1 MISAALGMLENE
13 EQQNELAEFYKKN
26 KSRIYSVAY
35 SRLHNREAA
44 EDAIQETFLNIVKY
58 PKSFFGMEE
67 HKKISYVLTV
77 LGNAV
82 SRAMKD
88 RLQNSFDE
96 LDEETEGETLSV
108 EDAVIGNIAANEL
121 KTFISQL
128 SEARRSVIELK
139 VIHGMTNSQI
149 ADILDIPEETVRK
162 RISNTYKQIRT
173 FLRATEGEISQER
186 KGKTL

>member
-26 KSRIYSVAY
+26 KNRIYTVAY
-35 SRLHNREAA
+35 SRLHNREAS

-58 PKSFFGMEE
+58 PKGFFGTEE

-82 SRAMKD
+82 SRSLKD

-96 LDEETEGETLSV
+96 LDEETEGKDLSV
-108 EDAVIGNIAANEL
+108 EDAVIGDIAANEL
-121 KTFISQL
+121 KAFISQL
-128 SEARRSVIELK
+128 SEERRSVIELK
-139 VIHGMTNSQI
+139 AIHGLANSQI
-149 ADILDIPEETVRK
+149 AGILGISEDAVRK
-162 RISNTYKQIRT
+162 RISNTYKQIRA
-173 FLRATEGEISQER
+173 FINSKNG
-186 KGKTL
+186 KGS

>member
-82 SRAMKD
+82 SRSMKD
-88 RLQNSFDE
+88 QLQNSFDE

-139 VIHGMTNSQI
+139 VVHGMSNSQI
-149 ADILDIPEETVRK
+149 AYILGISEETVRK

-173 FLRATEGEISQER
+173 FLRATEGEISEER